1 MNKVADYLKEN
12 LRGEVSTDM
21 LKRQYFSGDA
31 SALKQLPQIIV
42 APYDEQD
49 IRKVLYFSWQ
59 LAERGRVL
67 PIVARGAGT
76 DMSGAAI
83 GQSIVLNMQ
92 PHLNKILEF
101 NDKQGIVAVEPG
113 VNFGKL
119 HHTLTFSH
127 GCYIPA
133 YPTSLAFSTIGGAI
147 ANNSGGVRSLQNGP
161 MINFVRSLK
170 VVLANGDIIE
180 TKRITKKEASKKM
193 GLTSFEGEIY
203 RAVDALINDNS
214 EAINNMIVLGRGG
227 IGYNLKNVRAD
238 NGSVDLTPL
247 FVGSQGTLGVVVEAE
262 IATSKYQPGSRSLM
276 FILRDRAALGELVKE
291 LKKND
296 CLSIDYFDPSILM
309 LARQDHPGLFVKEF
323 GDDLHA
329 GVLLA
334 EFPYKSNRSHNRLS
348 RKLEN
353 KLVEIGVSVV
363 EQEDEDLEYVAERL
377 RNLPHDILT
386 QRFGSTRLVPGIDDA
401 TMSTDSINDFLIAAE
416 SLFKRL
422 AMQVVVH
429 VRAGDG
435 YIHAYPLID
444 LNQLGDRQKLLR
456 LQQEYYKLVLE
467 FGGSVVGEHCA
478 GRIRGV
484 YAKDQ
489 LGDVLYGAMHRIKQ
503 IFDPYGILNPG
514 VKIDVDQKAT
524 LGILSTDFEIPQL
537 YQN

>member
-12 LRGEVSTDM
+12 LRGEVSADM

-31 SALKQLPQIIV
+31 SGLKQLPQIIV
-42 APYDEQD
+42 SPYDEQD

-59 LAERGRVL
+59 LAERGKIL

-76 DMSGAAI
+76 DMSGATI

-101 NDKQGIVAVEPG
+101 NDKRGLVTVEPG

-133 YPTSLAFSTIGGAI
+133 YPTSFAFSTIGGAI
-147 ANNSGGVRSLQNGP
+147 ANNCGGVRSLQNGP
-161 MINFVRSLK
+161 MINFVRSLR

-180 TKRITKKEASKKM
+180 TKRITKKEVSKKM

-203 RAVDALINDNS
+203 RAVDALINDNH
-214 EAINNMIVLGRGG
+214 EAINNMTVLGRGG
-227 IGYNLKNVRAD
+227 VGYNIKNVRAD

-247 FVGSQGTLGVVVEAE
+247 FVGSQGTLGVVVKSD
-262 IATSKYQPGSRSLM
+262 IATSKYRPGSRSLM
-276 FILRDRAALGELVKE
+276 FLLRDRSALGDLVKE

-296 CLSIDYFDPSILM
+296 CLSIDYFDSSILK

-323 GDDLHA
+323 GEELHA

-334 EFPYKSNRSHNRLS
+334 EFPNNSNRSHDRLS
-348 RKLEN
+348 RKLI
-353 KLVEIGVSVV
+353 KKVVEIGVSLV

-386 QRFGSTRLVPGIDDA
+386 QQFGSTRLVPGIDDA
-401 TMSTDSINDFLIAAE
+401 TVSPDSINDFLVAAE

-422 AMQVVVH
+422 AMLVVVH
-429 VRAGDG
+429 ARAGDG

-444 LNQLGDRQKLLR
+444 LSQLGDRQKLLK

-467 FGGSVVGEHCA
+467 FGGSVVGEHCS
-478 GRIRGV
+478 GRIRG
-484 YAKDQ
+484 AFAQAQ
-489 LGDVLYGAMHRIKQ
+489 LGDALYGVMHRIKQ
-503 IFDPYGILNPG
+503 IFDQYGILNPG
-514 VKIDVDQKAT
+514 VKIEVDQKSM